1 MTNKEILKKFG
12 IPCKNDEKRNCSHMT
27 SKEALSD
34 LSFLAIGDEN
44 HTIKCKETIEKDLDL
59 LSRLVV
65 ENGLLKKDLIDYQEY
80 IKKGV
85 EEHYKDF
92 MSDYDLLLQEYQEL
106 YKKLEVLEIIRKS
119 ITNKENHKYVLN
131 EKLKGQK
138 FMIMSLC
145 ISGDTDF
152 NKIKEWLED
161 ETIL

>member
-1 MTNKEILKKFG
+1 
-12 IPCKNDEKRNCSHMT
+12 MT

-44 HTIKCKETIEKDLDL
+44 HTIKCKETIEKDLD
-59 LSRLVV
+59 RLESLER
-65 ENGLLKKDLIDYQEY
+65 ENKVLKRDLKKYQAY

-106 YKKLEVLEIIRKS
+106 YKRLEVLEIIKKS
-119 ITNKENHKYVLN
+119 ITDKYLLCKRTKCLN
-131 EKLKGQK
+131 
-138 FMIMSLC
+138 SLIIGLH

-152 NKIKEWLED
+152 KKVKEWLEN
-161 ETIL
+161 E